1 LKKELHNA
9 HDKGY
14 KYILSIKRL
23 FVQLLKSFVKQGWVD
38 KIEPDDVELVDKSFI
53 LPDFKNKEA
62 DLVYKVKI
70 DDANVYFYLLELQSS
85 VDYQMPYR
93 LLLYMVEIWR
103 NVLKETDKK
112 EARRKDFRL
121 PVIIPCVLYNGS
133 NNWTAKKSF
142 KETLFK
148 FEQFGE
154 FVLDFKYILIDI
166 RRYKDEELLEL
177 ANLIATIFFIDK
189 TKDKSIDLLNRLREV
204 AEKMQ
209 GLSSEDL
216 NIMWNWIKNI
226 VARGSNAKFE
236 KDIDDIF
243 QKEGKVENM
252 VYAIE
257 RVIEKEKLE
266 AKMEGKLEGKL
277 EGEIEGEIKGIA
289 KTAIRLL
296 TKKFGDLP
304 EDIRAKI
311 IELDEDALNTIIDE
325 IFDYESLEE
334 LNELLVQ

>member
-1 LKKELHNA
+1 
-9 HDKGY
+9 
-14 KYILSIKRL
+14 
-23 FVQLLKSFVKQGWVD
+23 
-38 KIEPDDVELVDKSFI
+38 
-53 LPDFKNKEA
+53 
-62 DLVYKVKI
+62 
-70 DDANVYFYLLELQSS
+70 
-85 VDYQMPYR
+85 
-93 LLLYMVEIWR
+93 MVEIWR

-121 PVIIPCVLYNGS
+121 PVIIPCVLYNGT

-189 TKDKSIDLLNRLREV
+189 TKDKSTDLLNRLREV

-257 RVIEKEKLE
+257 RVIEKEKLD
-266 AKMEGKLEGKL
+266 AK
-277 EGEIEGEIKGIA
+277 IEGIA

-296 TKKFGDLP
+296 IKKFGDLP
-304 EDIRAKI
+304 EGIRDKI